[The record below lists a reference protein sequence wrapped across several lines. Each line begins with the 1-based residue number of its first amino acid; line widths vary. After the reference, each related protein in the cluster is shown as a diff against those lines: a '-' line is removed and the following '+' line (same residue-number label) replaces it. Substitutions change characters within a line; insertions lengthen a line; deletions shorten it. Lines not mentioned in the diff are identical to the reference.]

1 MAKRIANVIVDSPI
15 REPLDY
21 LVPADIE
28 IQVGQRCLVPLG
40 TRKVVG
46 IVVGFSEESR
56 FSKLREVISRVDD
69 IAPLSFGWLALTSF
83 AARYYQSGW
92 GQVAIPALPKF
103 FRKLPGKLH
112 ERSLERLRKEKKR
125 SVKKSSEKP
134 QLNSEQSAIVEEVQL
149 DGAFYPA
156 LIFGITGSGKT
167 EVYLHLMEKV
177 LLRDPEAQVLLMV
190 PEINLTPQLVEKVQS
205 RFPQFEVVSWNSG
218 MAEGQKASSWLACHE
233 GRARILVGT
242 RLSVFA
248 SFKSLKLILV
258 DEEHDP
264 SFKSQEGVRYNARD
278 LALKRASI
286 EQIPI
291 VLGSATP
298 SLESYKNALD
308 GKFKLFKLTQRAN
321 SNAHLP
327 QLSLVDIRKDKPING
342 LSQETANAITE
353 TINSGRQ
360 VIVFLNRRGFA
371 PVVECKNC
379 GWQSTCPH
387 CSTYSVFHKT
397 TGRLTCH
404 YCGWSTPLPK
414 TCPKCGSYELLPIG
428 RGTQRA
434 EEELET
440 RWPEARVSRLD
451 QDSARQRGSAS
462 QVLDAVHNGDVDIL
476 IGTQIVAKGHDFKN
490 VGLVVVLNT
499 DPQLFSSD
507 YRARERLFSVL
518 MQVSGRAGRDK
529 TEGKVL
535 IQTRYTEDDI
545 FKHLK
550 SQDYEGFAA
559 GELEARRASFMVPFS
574 AQALIVAEGKEI
586 SSVLAFL
593 QKLKA
598 LAEKIKSPSI
608 RIFEPVPLT
617 VQKVM
622 DIERG
627 QLLIEADSK
636 VEMQKFLNRFQPEAL
651 SLKAK
656 GSWYIDVDPLNY

>member
-125 SVKKSSEKP
+125 AVKEPSEKP
-134 QLNSEQSAIVEEVQL
+134 HLNSEQSAIVEEFQM

-177 LLRDPEAQVLLMV
+177 LLSDPAAQVLLMV
-190 PEINLTPQLVEKVQS
+190 PEINLTPQLVERVQS
-205 RFPQFEVVSWNSG
+205 RFPQLEVVSWNSG

-278 LALKRASI
+278 LALKRA
-286 EQIPI
+286 
-291 VLGSATP
+291 
-298 SLESYKNALD
+298 
-308 GKFKLFKLTQRAN
+308 FKLTQRAN

-327 QLSLVDIRKDKPING
+327 ELSLVDIRKDKPVNG
-342 LSQETANAITE
+342 LSQETADAITE

-387 CSTYSVFHKT
+387 CSTYAVFHKT

-462 QVLDAVHNGDVDIL
+462 KVLDAVHNGDVDIL

-574 AQALIVAEGKEI
+574 AQALLVAEGKEI

-598 LAEKIKSPSI
+598 LAEKIKGPSV

-627 QLLIEADSK
+627 QLLIEADNK

>member
-1 MAKRIANVIVDSPI
+1 M
-15 REPLDY
+15 
-21 LVPADIE
+21 
-28 IQVGQRCLVPLG
+28 
-40 TRKVVG
+40 
-46 IVVGFSEESR
+46 
-56 FSKLREVISRVDD
+56 
-69 IAPLSFGWLALTSF
+69 
-83 AARYYQSGW
+83 
-92 GQVAIPALPKF
+92 AIPALPKF

-321 SNAHLP
+321 
-327 QLSLVDIRKDKPING
+327 
-342 LSQETANAITE
+342 
-353 TINSGRQ
+353 
-360 VIVFLNRRGFA
+360 
-371 PVVECKNC
+371 
-379 GWQSTCPH
+379 
-387 CSTYSVFHKT
+387 
-397 TGRLTCH
+397 
-404 YCGWSTPLPK
+404 
-414 TCPKCGSYELLPIG
+414 
-428 RGTQRA
+428 
-434 EEELET
+434 
-440 RWPEARVSRLD
+440 
-451 QDSARQRGSAS
+451 
-462 QVLDAVHNGDVDIL
+462 
-476 IGTQIVAKGHDFKN
+476 
-490 VGLVVVLNT
+490 
-499 DPQLFSSD
+499 
-507 YRARERLFSVL
+507 
-518 MQVSGRAGRDK
+518 
-529 TEGKVL
+529 
-535 IQTRYTEDDI
+535 
-545 FKHLK
+545 
-550 SQDYEGFAA
+550 
-559 GELEARRASFMVPFS
+559 
-574 AQALIVAEGKEI
+574 
-586 SSVLAFL
+586 
-593 QKLKA
+593 
-598 LAEKIKSPSI
+598 
-608 RIFEPVPLT
+608 
-617 VQKVM
+617 
-622 DIERG
+622 
-627 QLLIEADSK
+627 
-636 VEMQKFLNRFQPEAL
+636 
-651 SLKAK
+651 
-656 GSWYIDVDPLNY
+656 